1 MNHRQN
7 TYIASLLGYDGTE
20 DEENEQEQQASLSD
34 MTPEQLYQLNLP
46 LRTKL
51 DTRQEM
57 TQEESDL
64 HFAICLEVSRRMEAQ
79 RKQELA
85 VRLANA
91 EPAWKTCQCE
101 SCAFVR
107 SVLLS

>member
-1 MNHRQN
+1 MYQYLHD
-7 TYIASLLGYDGTE
+7 L
-20 DEENEQEQQASLSD
+20 
-34 MTPEQLYQLNLP
+34 TPEQLYQLNLP
-46 LRTKL
+46 LRAKL
-51 DTRQEM
+51 DGLDKEPM

-64 HFAICLEVSRRMEAQ
+64 HFAICLEASRRVEAR

-91 EPAWKTCQCE
+91 EPAWKTCTCE

-107 SVLLS
+107 SVLSK